1 MNEHDRKTIKK
12 MIEHSDH
19 LLEYTSGCFS
29 MDEFSKDTMLVEA
42 CVFNLVQ
49 IGELAHSE
57 LSDST
62 KESLNTIPWRQIYG
76 MRNRIVHGYSSVNFA
91 VVWETITNDIKPLK
105 QQLEESLR

>member
-1 MNEHDRKTIKK
+1 

-19 LLEYTSGCFS
+19 LLEYTYGCSS
-29 MDEFSKDTMLVEA
+29 MDEFSKDIMLVEA

-57 LSDST
+57 LSDSA

-105 QQLEESLR
+105 HQLEESLR